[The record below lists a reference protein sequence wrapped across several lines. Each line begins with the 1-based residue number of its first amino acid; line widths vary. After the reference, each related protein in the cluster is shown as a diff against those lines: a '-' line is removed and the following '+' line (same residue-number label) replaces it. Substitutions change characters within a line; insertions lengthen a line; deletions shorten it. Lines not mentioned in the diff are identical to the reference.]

1 MNQRRK
7 RRSRRQEREE
17 EELAA
22 AAFLYLTLSDEE
34 WDELNES
41 KLNAGSK
48 KGKKNIIRQRK
59 EVESMFA
66 ELGNKA
72 RRSHRMSIESF
83 LGEGDMAREFGCRSP
98 GCLAPQLAP
107 EIDLRFREPSG
118 ERGNPEA
125 FKTRKRGNP
134 ELVFQPGPI
143 SGGLPGPVW
152 NGSQAGS

>member
-1 MNQRRK
+1 MKQRRK

-41 KLNAGSK
+41 KLNGGSK

-72 RRSHRMSIESF
+72 RRSYRMSIESF
-83 LGEGDMAREFGCRSP
+83 LHLHDILEEDLKAYFSSTSASADDGEDDERAGAPNGRISTKLRLSAAIHAVLRGD
-98 GCLAPQLAP
+98 
-107 EIDLRFREPSG
+107 
-118 ERGNPEA
+118 RGS
-125 FKTRKRGNP
+125 
-134 ELVFQPGPI
+134 V
-143 SGGLPGPVW
+143 
-152 NGSQAGS
+152 